1 MNVNESAAIWKQR
14 RTFDRPS
21 RRGRA
26 VLLVLVGASLAGA
39 PVSWAMDGLTP
50 SFVVYPLVL
59 LIGLWRYRWGGGT
72 LFFGI
77 AATIFLLV
85 HLPFDWAAITD
96 SGTNPGNASSP
107 YNPREWLV
115 TMLAIPLMTAIA
127 GFLAWRERRRQP
139 PAPWSAEPRLDD
151 HEGVQAPPP

>member
-1 MNVNESAAIWKQR
+1 MNANESAVIWKQR
-14 RTFDRPS
+14 GTLDRPT
-21 RRGRA
+21 RRRRA
-26 VLLVLVGASLAGA
+26 ALLVLVVASLGGA
-39 PVSWAMDGLTP
+39 PVSCVMDGWTP

-59 LIGLWRYRWGGGT
+59 LVGLWRYRRGGGT

-85 HLPFDWAAITD
+85 HLPFAWAAITD
-96 SGTNPGNASSP
+96 SGKNPGNASSP

-127 GFLAWRERRRQP
+127 GFLAWREGRRQP
-139 PAPWSAEPRLDD
+139 PVPRSAEPRLDD
-151 HEGVQAPPP
+151 QEGVPAPPP